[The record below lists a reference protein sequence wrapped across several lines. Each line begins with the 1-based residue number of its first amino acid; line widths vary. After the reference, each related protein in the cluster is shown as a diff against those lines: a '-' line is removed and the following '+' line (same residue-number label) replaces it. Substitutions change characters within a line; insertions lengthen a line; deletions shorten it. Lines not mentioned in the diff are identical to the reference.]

1 MRIEIYLSN
10 GKVEKIEAGA
20 SEIEESTVREI
31 AEKLTYQV
39 ETLGFVCYDYGGT
52 FRMINANVID
62 EIRIVPGEEKMIAY
76 IYLDTGITVEARQE
90 SGTQMDAAELANEI
104 LRDINTRGVVC
115 LPNGDDYVLV
125 NAEKISFIR
134 VSDE

>member
-1 MRIEIYLSN
+1 
-10 GKVEKIEAGA
+10 
-20 SEIEESTVREI
+20 
-31 AEKLTYQV
+31 
-39 ETLGFVCYDYGGT
+39 
-52 FRMINANVID
+52 
-62 EIRIVPGEEKMIAY
+62 MIAY